1 MSQSPSTGLRHA
13 ESDAR
18 SAWVSWT
25 GLDWIALLSAL
36 PTQECRVVRTL
47 AGRGWGGAG
56 GGGGCTHQSDQDPP
70 GGTVS
75 LESLGELDWT
85 GLYSYPRCQLESLV

>member
-18 SAWVSWT
+18 SAWVSLT

-47 AGRGWGGAG
+47 AGRGVGRW
-56 GGGGCTHQSDQDPP
+56 CTHQSDQDPP

-85 GLYSYPRCQLESLV
+85 GLYSYPRCQLKSLV